1 MNELFDK
8 MSDFLAKRP
17 GLLPLLGILLV
28 VINLVLQIF
37 PADFWV
43 IRSNIFLHIGLI
55 TGFIGIL
62 LIKPLQ

>member
-17 GLLPLLGILLV
+17 GLLPLLGILLIF
-28 VINLVLQIF
+28 INLVLQIF

-55 TGFIGIL
+55 IGFIGIL
-62 LIKPLQ
+62 LVKPLQ